1 MIASRSSDFV
11 NHSYDYRPNWTPLGP
26 ITIINHNHSNF
37 RKKKQQQQQIHLRKT
52 SPVVKMSNKKFGNF
66 PVFFLRVSGCCHGYC
81 GQFCDWWI

>member
-1 MIASRSSDFV
+1 MITDRIGL
-11 NHSYDYRPNWTPLGP
+11 HSVQLPLLI
-26 ITIINHNHSNF
+26 ITIPISE
-37 RKKKQQQQQIHLRKT
+37 KKKQQQQIHLRKT

>member
-1 MIASRSSDFV
+1 MITDRIGL
-11 NHSYDYRPNWTPLGP
+11 HSVQLPLLI
-26 ITIINHNHSNF
+26 ITIPISE
-37 RKKKQQQQQIHLRKT
+37 KKKQQQQLHLRKT